1 MAERASSLRAHR
13 TVSTVGVAAGMILLG
28 ACAAPRAALPARAA
42 TAATHAPA
50 NPNDEPLPP
59 ELPREGGPAMNTEYF
74 LGSEA
79 EERAQFA
86 EFARQIQ
93 ALQDETASGHGQPV
107 QRGFHAK
114 NHGCLR
120 GALVLDRHR
129 DPRTRF
135 GVFADGAPPHKV
147 IVRFSNGV
155 GFRQSD
161 RELDAR
167 GMAIKVLDV
176 PGPKYLPDETTTQDF
191 LMTNSPVPVGR
202 DAVEFMTFARA
213 NVKGRAAELL
223 FLAGHAETAA
233 GALSRTNPVDSMV
246 TTRFWSGG
254 AFHLGSH
261 QAVKIASRPCDL
273 ALVRE
278 PSRGE
283 DDYLQAD
290 LADAAVKSGICMQLY
305 VQFQTDPDLTPI
317 ENASRIWAE
326 RDSPLVPVARV
337 VLPAQ
342 TPDRDPRTCDQLA
355 FSPWHSIP
363 AHKPMG
369 HINRARR
376 YVYDASRAHRGGGGP
391 PAVLS
396 R

>member
-1 MAERASSLRAHR
+1 
-13 TVSTVGVAAGMILLG
+13 
-28 ACAAPRAALPARAA
+28 
-42 TAATHAPA
+42 
-50 NPNDEPLPP
+50 
-59 ELPREGGPAMNTEYF
+59 
-74 LGSEA
+74 
-79 EERAQFA
+79 
-86 EFARQIQ
+86 
-93 ALQDETASGHGQPV
+93 
-107 QRGFHAK
+107 
-114 NHGCLR
+114 
-120 GALVLDRHR
+120 
-129 DPRTRF
+129 
-135 GVFADGAPPHKV
+135 
-147 IVRFSNGV
+147 
-155 GFRQSD
+155 
-161 RELDAR
+161 
-167 GMAIKVLDV
+167 
-176 PGPKYLPDETTTQDF
+176 
-191 LMTNSPVPVGR
+191 
-202 DAVEFMTFARA
+202 
-213 NVKGRAAELL
+213 
-223 FLAGHAETAA
+223 
-233 GALSRTNPVDSMV
+233 MV

-342 TPDRDPRTCDQLA
+342 IPDRDPRTCDQLA

>member
-1 MAERASSLRAHR
+1 
-13 TVSTVGVAAGMILLG
+13 
-28 ACAAPRAALPARAA
+28 
-42 TAATHAPA
+42 
-50 NPNDEPLPP
+50 
-59 ELPREGGPAMNTEYF
+59 MNTEYF

-79 EERAQFA
+79 EEQAQFD
-86 EFARQIQ
+86 EFARQIR
-93 ALQDETASGHGQPV
+93 AIQDEASTARGQPV

-114 NHGCLR
+114 AHGCLR

-135 GVFADGAPPHKV
+135 GVFADGAPPRKV

-155 GFRQSD
+155 GWRQPDS
-161 RELDAR
+161 ELDAR

-176 PGPKYLPDETTTQDF
+176 PGPKYLPDEATTQDF

-213 NVKGRAAELL
+213 NVKGRAAGFF
-223 FLAGHAETAA
+223 FLAGHATTAA
-233 GALSRTNPVDSMV
+233 AALSRTNPVDSMV
-246 TTRFWSGG
+246 TERYWSGG
-254 AFHLGSH
+254 AFHLGAH
-261 QAVKIASRPCDL
+261 QAVKLASRPCDL
-273 ALVRE
+273 AMVRE
-278 PSRGE
+278 PKRDG
-283 DDYLQAD
+283 DDYLQTD
-290 LADAAVKSGICMQLY
+290 LADAATKGGICMQLY
-305 VQFQTDPDLTPI
+305 VQFQTDPELTPV

-326 RDSPLVPVARV
+326 ADSPLVPVARV

-342 TPDRDPRTCDQLA
+342 VPDRDPATCDRLA
-355 FSPWHSIP
+355 FSPWHALP

-376 YVYDASRAHRGGGGP
+376 YVYDASRTHRGGGGAATLP
-391 PAVLS
+391 PSVTTPDRA